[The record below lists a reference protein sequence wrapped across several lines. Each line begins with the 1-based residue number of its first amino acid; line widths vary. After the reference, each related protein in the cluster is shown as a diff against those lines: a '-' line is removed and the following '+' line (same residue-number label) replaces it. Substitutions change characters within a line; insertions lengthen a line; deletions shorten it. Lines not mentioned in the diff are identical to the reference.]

1 MTCDAAAPAA
11 PPRLSW
17 AGACAEPFRLLFPLA
32 AAAGV
37 LGALMWPLHLAGW
50 LAWYPGAGH
59 ARIMAQGFFGG
70 FIAGFLGTALPRVLG
85 VAALRPWETLPLVLL
100 HAGMVACW
108 FLGKVPAGD
117 ALFLAL
123 LAGLVLA
130 LGRRVPARDDMPP
143 PGFLLVPLGLA
154 CAAAGTVIAL
164 ALDPDEP
171 APVLVRWQHLL
182 SYQGF
187 LLLPVAGIA
196 PFLLPRFFHQPR
208 REDFPE
214 SRRPPPGW
222 WAAAGRATLVGLLVL
237 GSFALE
243 AHVEPRAG
251 AALRALV
258 LGLWLAREVPWA
270 TARVPG
276 AVAGVLRLAL
286 ALIPAGLLLT
296 AASPI
301 QPVAWLHVTLMGGL
315 GLLTLTV
322 ASRVVLG
329 HSGQLARLRGRNR
342 WFWGV
347 AVTVMVAVATRVSGD
362 LWPKIQTTH
371 YIYAA
376 LLWAGALAWWGWRI
390 LPAVRRADPE
400 G

>member
-1 MTCDAAAPAA
+1 MQTDADAGPAG
-11 PPRLSW
+11 RISW
-17 AGACAEPFRLLFPLA
+17 SAACAEPFRLLFPA
-32 AAAGV
+32 ATVAGA

-85 VAALRPWETLPLVLL
+85 VKPFRPWETAPLVVL
-100 HAGMVACW
+100 HAAMVACW
-108 FLGKVPAGD
+108 FIGKVPAGD
-117 ALFLAL
+117 VLFLLLLGWLAVAL
-123 LAGLVLA
+123 A
-130 LGRRVPARDDMPP
+130 RRLPARQDVPP
-143 PGFLLVPLGLA
+143 PGFLLVPLGLG

-164 ALDPDEP
+164 VLDPDAPSP
-171 APVLVRWQHLL
+171 ALARWQHLL

-187 LLLPVAGIA
+187 LLLPAAGIA
-196 PFLLPRFFHQPR
+196 PFLLPRFFNQPQ

-222 WAAAGRATLVGLLVL
+222 WPAAGRAAAVGALVL
-237 GSFALE
+237 LSFAVE
-243 AHVEPRAG
+243 AGGRPRTG
-251 AALRALV
+251 AALRAAV
-258 LGLWLAREVPWA
+258 LGLWLAREVPWGK
-270 TARVPG
+270 ARVPG

-286 ALIPAGLLLT
+286 ALIPTGPLLV

-329 HSGQLARLRGRNR
+329 HSGQLARLHGHNR

-347 AVTVMVAVATRVSGD
+347 AAIVIVAVATRVSGD

-390 LPAVRRADPE
+390 LPGVRRADPE